1 MPRKQRNFTLQKSLD
16 FCYAIAFEMGASL
29 ESLAFPREQEK
40 LQAVFDEI
48 IDSFEVI
55 PIDR

>member
-1 MPRKQRNFTLQKSLD
+1 MGSQEAKISL
-16 FCYAIAFEMGASL
+16 YLHRVFEMGASR
-29 ESLAFPREQEK
+29 ESLGFPREQEK

-48 IDSFEVI
+48 LDSFEVI